1 VECPDGQY
9 KKDLTR
15 KCYNCDSACS
25 SCKNEATFCTKC
37 FISTPV
43 KYLLAS
49 ECLTWCPPGYSWN
62 NITYRCEECTFY
74 TYSLNGKCER
84 FCPSMYEA
92 NLLNKSCI
100 HLSKTSFAFNLTLLS
115 ISVLD
120 HGKLLKI
127 EILAQDGLNRTSY
140 DIIMKRSYYNVQVV
154 YKDSMLQP
162 VSGVRNLLNSNLPIR
177 NVQYINN
184 KIYYYVQPPD
194 NLDFRK
200 SFQVVFLE
208 SIAGTQDIYYNNLT
222 NVYPVNQ
229 HPELM
234 KSYYL
239 FTAKNY
245 FNVIMLPL
253 VVIVLFLFSL
263 QLKGVYDMFMEFY
276 RVVQFLGL
284 LVYSA
289 FPVGPYV
296 FYFLI
301 GCSYS
306 NLDFFPNL
314 YAMAAKP
321 ETIKNFSSYSLTADD
336 MDFIRL
342 NGSVLFFAVLWT
354 IVIVISRYLFKVKEN
369 RIKYMV

>member
-1 VECPDGQY
+1 MG
-9 KKDLTR
+9 
-15 KCYNCDSACS
+15 
-25 SCKNEATFCTKC
+25 
-37 FISTPV
+37 
-43 KYLLAS
+43 S

-62 NITYRCEECTFY
+62 NITYRCEECPFY
-74 TYSLNGKCER
+74 TYSLNGKCVR

-100 HLSKTSFAFNLTLLS
+100 HLSKTNFAFNLSLLS
-115 ISVLD
+115 VSVLD
-120 HGKLLKI
+120 HGKLLKL
-127 EILAQDGLNRTSY
+127 EILAQDGLNRSSY
-140 DIIMKRSYYNVQVV
+140 NVIMKRSYYKVQVV

-162 VSGVRNLLNSNLPIR
+162 VSGLRNLLNANLPIR

-184 KIYYYVQPPD
+184 KIYYYVQLPD

-208 SIAGTQDIYYNNLT
+208 SIAGNQDIYYNNLT
-222 NVYPVNQ
+222 NVFPVNQ

-239 FTAKNY
+239 FTAQNY
-245 FNVIMLPL
+245 FNLIMIPL

-276 RVVQFLGL
+276 RVIQFLGL

-321 ETIKNFSSYSLTADD
+321 
-336 MDFIRL
+336 
-342 NGSVLFFAVLWT
+342 
-354 IVIVISRYLFKVKEN
+354 
-369 RIKYMV
+369 